1 MKSNA
6 IVRCDGS
13 YEIGS
18 GHIFRTLVLANELR
32 NSGFGV
38 TYLCRNYKG
47 AQYNR
52 IKEDGFRYLLIDPT
66 ITENNDTLL
75 TIERAIKQNTKWLI
89 VDRYAAREKDFRKFK
104 ESGLFVMAIDDLC
117 DQPFPVDILL
127 NQNINAMELNYE
139 TLSETLQLLGTDY
152 ALIRNV
158 YLTHR
163 PMRPKIIKRVE
174 NIMVFMGGA
183 DHLNATRKILVAANR
198 IKRPMNITVVLGK
211 SYQYETE
218 LEKEIRKS
226 SHHIEI
232 FKDLPNLSLLMK
244 ITDLAIS
251 ACGSVIWEFC
261 CMGVPTLMLPI
272 AKNQE
277 RVSYKLDELGCAL
290 HLGNFKTNSLQDL
303 SEKIEYLINETNTLM
318 NIAQNAL
325 KLVDGLGVKRVVEK
339 INAY

>member
-18 GHIFRTLVLANELR
+18 GHIYRTLVLANELR
-32 NSGFGV
+32 NSGFEV
-38 TYLCRNYKG
+38 TYLCRDYKG
-47 AQYNR
+47 AQYSR

-104 ESGLFVMAIDDLC
+104 ESGLMVMAIDDIC
-117 DQPFPVDILL
+117 NRAFPVDILL
-127 NQNINAMELNYE
+127 NQNINAMDLPYE

-152 ALIRNV
+152 TLIRNV

-163 PMRPKIIKRVE
+163 PLRSKIIKRVKD
-174 NIMVFMGGA
+174 IMIFMGGA
-183 DHLNATRKILVAANR
+183 DHLNATEKILLAVNR
-198 IKRPMNITVVLGK
+198 IKRPLNITIVLGK
-211 SYQYETE
+211 SYQNEKE
-218 LEKEIRKS
+218 LEKEIKKS
-226 SHHIEI
+226 LHKIGI
-232 FKDLPNLSLLMK
+232 YKDLSDLSLLMK
-244 ITDLAIS
+244 NTDLAIS
-251 ACGSVIWEFC
+251 ACGGVIWEFC

-277 RVSYKLDELGCAL
+277 AVASKLDELGCAL
-290 HLGNFKTNSLQDL
+290 SLGNFKTNSVEDL
-303 SEKIEYLINETNTLM
+303 TGKIEYYIDETDILM
-318 NIAQNAL
+318 NTAHNAL

-339 INAY
+339 INA